1 MRIKPIKTNSDYEK
15 ALERLEDI
23 FDAKIETKQ
32 GDELEIL
39 TILIEKYEKENYP
52 IEMPDPIEAIKF
64 RMEQLGMK
72 QKDLA
77 EVMGFKSR
85 VSEILNRKRKLT
97 IDMIRKLNQ
106 KLNIP
111 SEVLIQNYQCQ
122 QLSIRLADRLELYD
136 MLTNPD
142 AESFDDA
149 LVLIP
154 DMVKDWAKKII
165 PESMDRSDFARE
177 KMLHFPP
184 DVIREVII
192 NAIIH
197 RNYDNRG
204 AKVELEITPE
214 KIEVRSPGEP
224 ISPNTLKDL
233 QNFTAIS
240 QTRNPE
246 LTYIFNL
253 MRFMEETGVG
263 MDTYRTMREKHN
275 LPLPII
281 TYKKP
286 NLIVTFP
293 RTIGGVKESYS
304 DKDIGSLTDSQIK
317 GFEWIKAQGEV
328 STREYSS
335 HFNIGYKTAQRHLAK
350 IKDLGLITDNGEDI
364 NSPNYRY
371 VIA

>member
-1 MRIKPIKTNSDYEK
+1 
-15 ALERLEDI
+15 
-23 FDAKIETKQ
+23 
-32 GDELEIL
+32 
-39 TILIEKYEKENYP
+39 
-52 IEMPDPIEAIKF
+52 
-64 RMEQLGMK
+64 
-72 QKDLA
+72 
-77 EVMGFKSR
+77 
-85 VSEILNRKRKLT
+85 
-97 IDMIRKLNQ
+97 
-106 KLNIP
+106 
-111 SEVLIQNYQCQ
+111 
-122 QLSIRLADRLELYD
+122 
-136 MLTNPD
+136 
-142 AESFDDA
+142 
-149 LVLIP
+149 
-154 DMVKDWAKKII
+154 
-165 PESMDRSDFARE
+165 MDRSDFARE

-246 LTYIFNL
+246 LAYIFNL